1 MVILVLNCGSSS
13 IKYQVI
19 EMQNDGDT
27 LLAKGLIE
35 RIGIEN
41 GVLTH
46 KPIGK
51 EPYKIT
57 TDIPD
62 HTVGIDL
69 IIKAITNPEHGVI
82 ASLEELDAVGH
93 RVVHGGEKFKQ
104 SALIDKDVIDMVEGC
119 VDLAPLHIPANLK
132 GIYAINELLP
142 NVPQVANFDTA
153 FHQTMPAKAFLYGI
167 PRRYY
172 DEYRVRA
179 YGFHGTSHRYV
190 AEQAA
195 ILAGLDFQSSKIVTC
210 HIGNGGSVTAVLNGK
225 SVDTSMGLTPVDG
238 LMMGTRCGSID
249 AGVLNFIHNKEGK
262 SMEEIWNMLNKESGV
277 LGLSGGQYSDMRDIR
292 AGAEAGNQVIAE
304 AEEAYFYRVKKFIG
318 AYAAAMGG
326 IDLLVFT
333 GGVGEN
339 GPEMREYICSNMEFL
354 GIDFDY
360 DVNRGLK
367 GQDKVLTKPE
377 SKTKVVVIGTN
388 EELVIATDTF
398 NIVSNLNK

>member
-19 EMQNDGDT
+19 EMLEGGNN
-27 LLAKGLIE
+27 LLAKGLVE
-35 RIGIEN
+35 RIGIN
-41 GVLTH
+41 DGVLTH
-46 KPIGK
+46 KPTGK
-51 EPYKIT
+51 EPVKT
-57 TDIPD
+57 VCDIPD

-69 IIKAITNPEHGVI
+69 IIKAITNPESGVI

-93 RVVHGGEKFKQ
+93 RVVHGGERFKE
-104 SALIDKDVIDMVEGC
+104 SALIDASVMEMVEGC
-119 VDLAPLHIPANLK
+119 IDLAPLHIPANLK

-142 NVPQVANFDTA
+142 GVPQVANFDTA

-172 DEYRVRA
+172 DEYRIRA

-195 ILAGLDFQSSKIVTC
+195 KMIGLDINNSKIVTC

-249 AGVLNFIHNKEGK
+249 PGVLNFIHTKEGK
-262 SMEEIWNMLNKESGV
+262 SMEEIWNLINKESGIY
-277 LGLSGGQYSDMRDIR
+277 GLSGGLSSDMRDIR
-292 AGAEAGNQVIAE
+292 AAAEEGNEVVAV
-304 AEEAYFYRVKKFIG
+304 AEEAYFYRIRKYIG

-339 GPEMREYICSNMEFL
+339 GPEMRDYLCKNFEFL
-354 GIDFDY
+354 GIDFDE
-360 DVNRGLK
+360 DANRGVK
-367 GQDKVLTKPE
+367 GQDKVLTKPD
-377 SKTKVVVIGTN
+377 SKVKVVVMGTN
-388 EELVIATDTF
+388 EELVIATDTY
-398 NIVSNLNK
+398 NIVSKLNK

>member
-19 EMQNDGDT
+19 EMQNEGDT
-27 LLAKGLIE
+27 LLAKGLVE

-46 KPIGK
+46 KPVGK
-51 EPYKIT
+51 DPYKVT

-104 SALIDKDVIDMVEGC
+104 SALIDKSVIDMVEGC

-153 FHQTMPAKAFLYGI
+153 FHQTMPAKAYLYGI

-195 ILAGLDFQSSKIVTC
+195 ILAGLNFKSSKIVTC
-210 HIGNGGSVTAVLNGK
+210 HIGNGGSVTAVKNGE

-277 LGLSGGQYSDMRDIR
+277 LGLSGGVYSDMRDIR
-292 AGAEAGNQVIAE
+292 AGAEAGNQIIAE

-339 GPEMREYICSNMEFL
+339 GPEMREYICTDMEFL
-354 GIDFDY
+354 GIDFDF

-398 NIVSNLNK
+398 NIVSNLK

>member
-19 EMQNDGDT
+19 EMTEGANS
-27 LLAKGLIE
+27 LLAKGLVE
-35 RIGIEN
+35 RIGLEN

-46 KPIGK
+46 KPTGK
-51 EPYKIT
+51 EPVKT
-57 TDIPD
+57 VTDIPD

-69 IIKAITNPEHGVI
+69 IIKAITDAESGVVKTLNEI
-82 ASLEELDAVGH
+82 DAVGH
-93 RVVHGGEKFKQ
+93 RVVHGGEQFKE
-104 SALIDKDVIDMVEGC
+104 SALIDKTVMDMVEGC

-132 GIYAINELLP
+132 GIYAIEKLLP
-142 NVPQVANFDTA
+142 GVPQVANFDTA
-153 FHQTMPAKAFLYGI
+153 FHQTMPAKAFLYGL

-195 ILAGLDFQSSKIVTC
+195 KMVGLDINNSKIVTC

-249 AGVLNFIHNKEGK
+249 PGVLNFIHTKEGK
-262 SMEEIWNMLNKESGV
+262 SMEEIWDLINKESGIY
-277 LGLSGGQYSDMRDIR
+277 GLSGGHSSDMRDIQ
-292 AGAEAGNQVIAE
+292 AGALAGNEVVAV
-304 AEEAYFYRVKKFIG
+304 AEEAYFYRIRKFIG
-318 AYAAAMGG
+318 SYAAAMGG

-339 GPEMREYICSNMEFL
+339 GPEMREYVCKDLEFM
-354 GIDFDY
+354 GIEFDV
-360 DVNRGLK
+360 DANRGVK
-367 GQDKVLTKPE
+367 GQDKVL
-377 SKTKVVVIGTN
+377 SKADSKVKVVVMGTN
-388 EELVIATDTF
+388 EELVIATDTY
-398 NIVSNLNK
+398 NIVSKLNK

>member
-19 EMQNDGDT
+19 EMTESDNT
-27 LLAKGLIE
+27 LLAKGLVE

-41 GVLTH
+41 GVITH
-46 KPIGK
+46 KPTGK
-51 EPYKIT
+51 EPVKMVC
-57 TDIPD
+57 DIPD

-69 IIKAITNPEHGVI
+69 IIKAITHPESGVI

-93 RVVHGGEKFKQ
+93 RVVHGGEQFKE
-104 SALIDKDVIDMVEGC
+104 STLINEAVMEMVEGC

-142 NVPQVANFDTA
+142 GVPQVANFDTA

-179 YGFHGTSHRYV
+179 YGFHGTSHRFV

-195 ILAGLDFQSSKIVTC
+195 KMVGLDFEKSKIVTC
-210 HIGNGGSVTAVLNGK
+210 HIGNGGSVTAVMNGK

-238 LMMGTRCGSID
+238 VIMGTRCGSID
-249 AGVLNFIHNKEGK
+249 AGVLNFIHTKEGK
-262 SMEEIWNMLNKESGV
+262 SMEEIWNLINKESGIY
-277 LGLSGGQYSDMRDIR
+277 GLSGGLSSDMRDIR
-292 AGAEAGNQVIAE
+292 AAAEAGNQTVID
-304 AEEAYFYRVKKFIG
+304 AEEAYFYRVKKYVG
-318 AYAAAMGG
+318 SYAAAMGG

-339 GPEMREYICSNMEFL
+339 GPEMREYVCKGMEFM
-354 GIDFDY
+354 GIEFDSAANAG
-360 DVNRGLK
+360 VK
-367 GQDKVLTKPE
+367 GQDKVLSAPT
-377 SKTKVVVIGTN
+377 SRVKVVVIGTN

-398 NIVSNLNK
+398 NIVSKLKK

>member
-19 EMQNDGDT
+19 EMTNEGND
-27 LLAKGLIE
+27 LLAKGLVE
-35 RIGIEN
+35 RIGIDN
-41 GVLTH
+41 GVITH
-46 KPIGK
+46 KPTGK
-51 EPYKIT
+51 EPVKSVC
-57 TDIPD
+57 DIPD

-69 IIKAITNPEHGVI
+69 IIKAITHPESGVI

-93 RVVHGGEKFKQ
+93 RVVHGGEKFKE
-104 SALIDKDVIDMVEGC
+104 SALITEEVMQLVEGC

-179 YGFHGTSHRYV
+179 YGFHGTSHRFV
-190 AEQAA
+190 AEEAA
-195 ILAGLDFQSSKIVTC
+195 KMVGLDFHNSKIVTC

-238 LMMGTRCGSID
+238 LMMGTRCGAID
-249 AGVLNFIHNKEGK
+249 AGVLNFIHTKEGK
-262 SMEEIWNMLNKESGV
+262 SMEEIWNLINKESGIY
-277 LGLSGGQYSDMRDIR
+277 GLSDGLSSDMRDIR
-292 AGAEAGNQVIAE
+292 AAAEAGNQVVID

-318 AYAAAMGG
+318 SYAAAMGG

-339 GPEMREYICSNMEFL
+339 GPEMREYVCKGMEFM
-354 GIDFDY
+354 GIEFDEAANAG
-360 DVNRGLK
+360 VK
-367 GQDKVLTKPE
+367 GQDKVLSTPK
-377 SKTKVVVIGTN
+377 SKVKVVVIGTN

-398 NIVSNLNK
+398 NIVSKLGK

>member
-19 EMQNDGDT
+19 EMTEGGND
-27 LLAKGLIE
+27 LLAKGLVE
-35 RIGIEN
+35 RIGIDN
-41 GVLTH
+41 GVITH
-46 KPIGK
+46 KPTGK
-51 EPYKIT
+51 EPVKNVC
-57 TDIPD
+57 DIPD

-69 IIKAITNPEHGVI
+69 IIKAITHPESGVI

-93 RVVHGGEKFKQ
+93 RVVHGGEKFKE
-104 SALIDKDVIDMVEGC
+104 SALITEEVMQLVEGC

-179 YGFHGTSHRYV
+179 YGFHGTSHRFV
-190 AEQAA
+190 AEEAA
-195 ILAGLDFQSSKIVTC
+195 KMVGLDFHNSKIVTC

-238 LMMGTRCGSID
+238 LMMGTRCGAID
-249 AGVLNFIHNKEGK
+249 AGVLNFIHTKEGK
-262 SMEEIWNMLNKESGV
+262 SMEEIWNLINKESGIY
-277 LGLSGGQYSDMRDIR
+277 GLSDGLSSDMRDIR
-292 AGAEAGNQVIAE
+292 AAAEAGNQVVID
-304 AEEAYFYRVKKFIG
+304 AEEAYFYRVKKYIG
-318 AYAAAMGG
+318 SYAAAMGG

-339 GPEMREYICSNMEFL
+339 GPEMRDYICKGMEFM
-354 GIDFDY
+354 GIEFDEAANAG
-360 DVNRGLK
+360 VK
-367 GQDKVLTKPE
+367 GQDKVLSTPE
-377 SKTKVVVIGTN
+377 SKVKIVVIGTN

>member
-46 KPIGK
+46 KPVGK
-51 EPYKIT
+51 EQYKIT

>member
-19 EMQNDGDT
+19 EMLEGGNN
-27 LLAKGLIE
+27 LLAKGLVE
-35 RIGIEN
+35 RIGIN
-41 GVLTH
+41 DGVLTH
-46 KPIGK
+46 KPTGK
-51 EPYKIT
+51 EPVKT
-57 TDIPD
+57 VCDIPD

-69 IIKAITNPEHGVI
+69 IIKAITNAESGVI

-93 RVVHGGEKFKQ
+93 RVVHGGERFKE
-104 SALIDKDVIDMVEGC
+104 SALIDESVMEMVEGC

-142 NVPQVANFDTA
+142 GVPQVANFDTA

-179 YGFHGTSHRYV
+179 YGFHGTSHRFV
-190 AEQAA
+190 AEEAA
-195 ILAGLDFQSSKIVTC
+195 KLAGIDFLNSKIVTC

-249 AGVLNFIHNKEGK
+249 AGVLNFIHTKEGK
-262 SMEEIWNMLNKESGV
+262 SMEDIWSLINKESGIY
-277 LGLSGGQYSDMRDIR
+277 GLSGGLSSDMRDIR
-292 AGAEAGNQVIAE
+292 AAAEAGNQVVAD
-304 AEEAYFYRVKKFIG
+304 AEEAYFYRVKKYIG

-326 IDLLVFT
+326 LDLVVFT

-339 GPEMREYICSNMEFL
+339 GPEMREYICKDMEFL
-354 GIDFDY
+354 GINFD
-360 DVNRGLK
+360 VATNAGVK
-367 GQDKVLTKPE
+367 GQDKVLTTPD
-377 SKTKVVVIGTN
+377 SKVKVVVLGTN
-388 EELVIATDTF
+388 EELVIATDTY
-398 NIVSNLNK
+398 NIVSKLNK

>member
-19 EMQNDGDT
+19 EMLEAGNN
-27 LLAKGLIE
+27 LLAKGLVE
-35 RIGIEN
+35 RIGIN
-41 GVLTH
+41 DGALTH
-46 KPIGK
+46 KPTGK
-51 EPYKIT
+51 EPVKT
-57 TDIPD
+57 VCDIPD

-69 IIKAITNPEHGVI
+69 IIKAITHPESGVI

-93 RVVHGGEKFKQ
+93 RVVHGGERFKE
-104 SALIDKDVIDMVEGC
+104 SALIDESVMEMVEGC

-142 NVPQVANFDTA
+142 GVPQVANFDTA

-179 YGFHGTSHRYV
+179 YGFHGTSHRFV
-190 AEQAA
+190 AEEAA
-195 ILAGLDFQSSKIVTC
+195 KLAGIDFLNSKIVTC

-249 AGVLNFIHNKEGK
+249 AGVLNFIHTKEGK
-262 SMEEIWNMLNKESGV
+262 SMEEIWSLINKESGIY
-277 LGLSGGQYSDMRDIR
+277 GLSGGLSSDMRDIR
-292 AGAEAGNQVIAE
+292 AAAEAGNQVVAD
-304 AEEAYFYRVKKFIG
+304 AEEAYFYRVKKYIG

-326 IDLLVFT
+326 LDLVVFT

-339 GPEMREYICSNMEFL
+339 GPEMREYICKDMEFL
-354 GIDFDY
+354 GINFD
-360 DVNRGLK
+360 VAANAGVK
-367 GQDKVLTKPE
+367 GQDKVLTTPD
-377 SKTKVVVIGTN
+377 SKVKVVVLGTN
-388 EELVIATDTF
+388 EELVIATDTY
-398 NIVSNLNK
+398 NIVSKLNK

>member
-19 EMQNDGDT
+19 EMSEGADS
-27 LLAKGLIE
+27 LLAKGLVE
-35 RIGIEN
+35 RIGLEN

-46 KPIGK
+46 KPTGK
-51 EPYKIT
+51 EPVKT
-57 TDIPD
+57 VTDIPD

-69 IIKAITNPEHGVI
+69 IIKAITHPESGVVKT
-82 ASLEELDAVGH
+82 LEEIDAVGH
-93 RVVHGGEKFKQ
+93 RVVHGGEQFKE
-104 SALIDKDVIDMVEGC
+104 SALIDKAVMDMVEGC

-132 GIYAINELLP
+132 GIYAIEKLLP
-142 NVPQVANFDTA
+142 GVPQVANFDTA

-195 ILAGLDFQSSKIVTC
+195 KMVGLDIYNSKIVTC

-249 AGVLNFIHNKEGK
+249 PGVLNFIHTKEGK
-262 SMEEIWNMLNKESGV
+262 SMEEIWNLINKESGV
-277 LGLSGGQYSDMRDIR
+277 YGLSGGHSSDMRDIQ
-292 AGAEAGNQVIAE
+292 AGALAGNEVVAV
-304 AEEAYFYRVKKFIG
+304 AEEAYFYRIRKFIG
-318 AYAAAMGG
+318 SYAAAMGG
-326 IDLLVFT
+326 IDLVVFT

-339 GPEMREYICSNMEFL
+339 GPVMREYVCKDLEFM
-354 GIDFDY
+354 GIEFDA
-360 DVNRGLK
+360 DANRGVK
-367 GQDKVLTKPE
+367 GQDKVLSKPE
-377 SKTKVVVIGTN
+377 SKVKVVVMGTN
-388 EELVIATDTF
+388 EELVIATDTY
-398 NIVSNLNK
+398 NIVSKLNK

>member
-19 EMQNDGDT
+19 EMQNEGNT
-27 LLAKGLIE
+27 LLAKGLVE

-46 KPIGK
+46 KPVGK
-51 EPYKIT
+51 EPYKVT

-104 SALIDKDVIDMVEGC
+104 SALIDKSVIDMVEGC

-153 FHQTMPAKAFLYGI
+153 FHQTMPAKAYLYGI

-195 ILAGLDFQSSKIVTC
+195 ILAGLDFKSSKIVTC
-210 HIGNGGSVTAVLNGK
+210 HIGNGGSVTAVKNGE

-277 LGLSGGQYSDMRDIR
+277 LGLSGGVYSDMRDIR
-292 AGAEAGNQVIAE
+292 AGAEAGNQIIAE

-339 GPEMREYICSNMEFL
+339 GPEMREYICTDMEFL
-354 GIDFDY
+354 GIDFDF

-398 NIVSNLNK
+398 NIVSNLK

>member
-46 KPIGK
+46 KPVGK
-51 EPYKIT
+51 EQYKIT

-104 SALIDKDVIDMVEGC
+104 SALIDKEVIDMVEGC
-119 VDLAPLHIPANLK
+119 VDLAPLHIPAKLK

>member
-19 EMQNDGDT
+19 EMSEGSDN
-27 LLAKGLIE
+27 LLAKGLVE
-35 RIGIEN
+35 RIGIDN
-41 GVLTH
+41 GVITH
-46 KPIGK
+46 KPTGK
-51 EPYKIT
+51 EPVKRVC
-57 TDIPD
+57 DIPD

-69 IIKAITNPEHGVI
+69 IIKAITDPTSGVI

-93 RVVHGGEKFKQ
+93 RVVHGGEQFKE
-104 SALIDKDVIDMVEGC
+104 SALIDEAVMKMVEGC

-142 NVPQVANFDTA
+142 GVPQVANFDTA

-179 YGFHGTSHRYV
+179 YGFHGTSHRFV

-195 ILAGLDFQSSKIVTC
+195 KMVGLEFEKSKIVTC

-249 AGVLNFIHNKEGK
+249 PGVLNFIHQKEGK
-262 SMEEIWNMLNKESGV
+262 TMEEIWNLINKESGIY
-277 LGLSGGQYSDMRDIR
+277 GLSGGLSSDMRDIR
-292 AGAEAGNQVIAE
+292 SATIAGNEVVAE
-304 AEEAYFYRVKKFIG
+304 AEEAYFYRVRKLVG
-318 AYAAAMGG
+318 SYAAAMGG
-326 IDLLVFT
+326 LDLVVFT

-339 GPEMREYICSNMEFL
+339 GPELREYVCKDMEFM
-354 GIDFDY
+354 GIDFDSAANAG
-360 DVNRGLK
+360 VK
-367 GQDKVLTKPE
+367 GEDKVLSAPN
-377 SKTKVVVIGTN
+377 SRVKVVVIGTN
-388 EELVIATDTF
+388 EELVIATDTY
-398 NIVSNLNK
+398 NIVSKLGK

>member
-19 EMQNDGDT
+19 EMQNDGNS
-27 LLAKGLIE
+27 LLAKGLVE

-46 KPIGK
+46 KPVGK
-51 EPYKIT
+51 EPYKVT

-69 IIKAITNPEHGVI
+69 IIKAITNPDHGVI
-82 ASLEELDAVGH
+82 ASLDELDAVGH
-93 RVVHGGEKFKQ
+93 RVVHGGEQFKE
-104 SALIDKDVIDMVEGC
+104 SALIDKAVIDMVEGC

-142 NVPQVANFDTA
+142 NIPQVANFDTA

-195 ILAGLDFQSSKIVTC
+195 ILAGLDFKSSKIVTC
-210 HIGNGGSVTAVLNGK
+210 HIGNGGSVTAVKNGQ

-277 LGLSGGQYSDMRDIR
+277 LGLSGGLYSDMRDIR
-292 AGAEAGNQVIAE
+292 NGAEAGDKVIAE
-304 AEEAYFYRVKKFIG
+304 AEEAYFYRVKKFVG

-339 GPEMREYICSNMEFL
+339 GPEMREYVCKDMEFL
-354 GIDFDY
+354 GIEFDSV
-360 DVNRGLK
+360 VNAGLK
-367 GQDKVLTKPE
+367 GQDKVLSKPE
-377 SKTKVVVIGTN
+377 SRVKVVVIGTN

-398 NIVSNLNK
+398 NIVSKLNK

>member
-104 SALIDKDVIDMVEGC
+104 SALIDKEVIDMVEGC

-195 ILAGLDFQSSKIVTC
+195 KMVGVDFENSKIVTC
-210 HIGNGGSVTAVLNGK
+210 HSGNGGSVTAVLNGK

>member
-19 EMQNDGDT
+19 EMNEGADT
-27 LLAKGLIE
+27 LLAKGLVE
-35 RIGIEN
+35 RIGLEN

-46 KPIGK
+46 KPTGK
-51 EPYKIT
+51 EPVKT
-57 TDIPD
+57 VTDIPD

-69 IIKAITNPEHGVI
+69 IIKAITHPESGVVKT
-82 ASLEELDAVGH
+82 LEEIDAVGH
-93 RVVHGGEKFKQ
+93 RVVHGGEQFKE
-104 SALIDKDVIDMVEGC
+104 SALIDKTVMDLVEGC

-132 GIYAINELLP
+132 GIYAIETLLP
-142 NVPQVANFDTA
+142 GVPQVANFDTA

-195 ILAGLDFQSSKIVTC
+195 KMVGLDINNSKIVTC

-249 AGVLNFIHNKEGK
+249 PGVLNFIHTKEGK
-262 SMEEIWNMLNKESGV
+262 SMEEIWNLINKESGV
-277 LGLSGGQYSDMRDIR
+277 YGLSGGHSSDMRDIQ
-292 AGAEAGNQVIAE
+292 AGALAGNEVVAV
-304 AEEAYFYRVKKFIG
+304 AEEAYFYRIRKFIG
-318 AYAAAMGG
+318 SYAAAMGG

-339 GPEMREYICSNMEFL
+339 GPEMREYVCKDLEFM
-354 GIDFDY
+354 GIEFDV
-360 DVNRGLK
+360 DANRGVK
-367 GQDKVLTKPE
+367 GQDKVLSKPE
-377 SKTKVVVIGTN
+377 SKVKVVVMGTN
-388 EELVIATDTF
+388 EELVIATDTY
-398 NIVSNLNK
+398 NIVSKLNK

>member
-19 EMQNDGDT
+19 EMTEGGND
-27 LLAKGLIE
+27 LLAKGLVE
-35 RIGIEN
+35 RIGIDN
-41 GVLTH
+41 GVITH
-46 KPIGK
+46 KPTGK
-51 EPYKIT
+51 EPVKNVC
-57 TDIPD
+57 DIPD

-69 IIKAITNPEHGVI
+69 IIKAITHPESGVI

-93 RVVHGGEKFKQ
+93 RVVHGGEKFKE
-104 SALIDKDVIDMVEGC
+104 SALITEEVMQLVEGC

-179 YGFHGTSHRYV
+179 YGFHGTSHRFV
-190 AEQAA
+190 AEEAA
-195 ILAGLDFQSSKIVTC
+195 KMVGLDFHNSKIVTC

-238 LMMGTRCGSID
+238 LMMGTRCGAID
-249 AGVLNFIHNKEGK
+249 AGVLNFIHTKEGK
-262 SMEEIWNMLNKESGV
+262 SMEEIWNLINKESGIY
-277 LGLSGGQYSDMRDIR
+277 GLSDGLSSDMRDIR
-292 AGAEAGNQVIAE
+292 AAAEAGNQVVID

-318 AYAAAMGG
+318 SYAAAMGG

-339 GPEMREYICSNMEFL
+339 GPEMRDYICKDMEFM
-354 GIDFDY
+354 GIEFDEAANAG
-360 DVNRGLK
+360 VK
-367 GQDKVLTKPE
+367 GQDKVLSTPE
-377 SKTKVVVIGTN
+377 SKVKIVVIGTN

>member
-19 EMQNDGDT
+19 EMQEGGNN
-27 LLAKGLIE
+27 LLAKGLVE
-35 RIGIEN
+35 RIGIN
-41 GVLTH
+41 DGVLTH
-46 KPIGK
+46 KPTGK
-51 EPYKIT
+51 EPVKT
-57 TDIPD
+57 VCDIPD

-69 IIKAITNPEHGVI
+69 IIKAITNPVSGVI
-82 ASLEELDAVGH
+82 SSLEELDAVGH
-93 RVVHGGEKFKQ
+93 RVVHGGERFKE
-104 SALIDKDVIDMVEGC
+104 SALIDASVLEMVEGC
-119 VDLAPLHIPANLK
+119 IDLAPLHIPANLK

-190 AEQAA
+190 AEEAA
-195 ILAGLDFQSSKIVTC
+195 KFAGLDFQNSKIVTC

-249 AGVLNFIHNKEGK
+249 AGVLNFIHTKEGK
-262 SMEEIWNMLNKESGV
+262 SMEEIWNLINKESGIY
-277 LGLSGGQYSDMRDIR
+277 GLSDGLSSDMRDIR
-292 AGAEAGNQVIAE
+292 AAAEAGNQIVKD

-326 IDLLVFT
+326 LDLVVFT
-333 GGVGEN
+333 GGAGEN
-339 GPEMREYICSNMEFL
+339 GPEMREYICKDMEFL
-354 GIDFDY
+354 GINFD
-360 DVNRGLK
+360 VAANAGVK
-367 GQDKVLTKPE
+367 GQDKILTTPD
-377 SKTKVVVIGTN
+377 SKVKVVVFGTN
-388 EELVIATDTF
+388 EELVIATDTY
-398 NIVSNLNK
+398 NIVSKLG

>member
-1 MVILVLNCGSSS
+1 MTEGANS
-13 IKYQVI
+13 
-19 EMQNDGDT
+19 
-27 LLAKGLIE
+27 LLAKGLVE
-35 RIGIEN
+35 RIGLEN

-46 KPIGK
+46 KPTGK
-51 EPYKIT
+51 EPVKT
-57 TDIPD
+57 VTDIPD

-69 IIKAITNPEHGVI
+69 IIKAITDAESGVVKTLNEI
-82 ASLEELDAVGH
+82 DAVGH
-93 RVVHGGEKFKQ
+93 RVVHGGEQFKE
-104 SALIDKDVIDMVEGC
+104 SALIDKAVMDMVEGC

-132 GIYAINELLP
+132 GIYAIEKLLP
-142 NVPQVANFDTA
+142 GVPQVANFDTA

-195 ILAGLDFQSSKIVTC
+195 KMVGLDINNSKIVTC

-249 AGVLNFIHNKEGK
+249 PGVLNFIHTKEGK
-262 SMEEIWNMLNKESGV
+262 SMEEIWDLINKESGIY
-277 LGLSGGQYSDMRDIR
+277 GLSGGHSSDMRDIQ
-292 AGAEAGNQVIAE
+292 AGALAGNEVVAV
-304 AEEAYFYRVKKFIG
+304 AEEAYFYRIRKFIG
-318 AYAAAMGG
+318 SYAAAMGG

-339 GPEMREYICSNMEFL
+339 GPEMREYVCKDLEFM
-354 GIDFDY
+354 GIEFDV
-360 DVNRGLK
+360 DANRGVK
-367 GQDKVLTKPE
+367 GQDKVL
-377 SKTKVVVIGTN
+377 SKADSKVKVVVMGTN
-388 EELVIATDTF
+388 EELVIATDTY
-398 NIVSNLNK
+398 NIVSKLNK

>member
-19 EMQNDGDT
+19 EMTEGGND
-27 LLAKGLIE
+27 LLAKGLVE
-35 RIGIEN
+35 RIGIDN
-41 GVLTH
+41 GVITH
-46 KPIGK
+46 KPTGK
-51 EPYKIT
+51 EPAKNVC
-57 TDIPD
+57 DIPD

-69 IIKAITNPEHGVI
+69 IIKAITHPESGVI

-93 RVVHGGEKFKQ
+93 RVVHGGEKFKE
-104 SALIDKDVIDMVEGC
+104 SALITEEVMQLVEGC

-179 YGFHGTSHRYV
+179 YGFHGTSHRFV
-190 AEQAA
+190 AEEAA
-195 ILAGLDFQSSKIVTC
+195 KMVGLDFHNSKIVTC

-238 LMMGTRCGSID
+238 LMMGTRCGAID
-249 AGVLNFIHNKEGK
+249 AGVLNFIHTKEGK
-262 SMEEIWNMLNKESGV
+262 SMEEIWNLINKESGIY
-277 LGLSGGQYSDMRDIR
+277 GLSDGLSSDMRDIR
-292 AGAEAGNQVIAE
+292 AAAEAGNQVVID
-304 AEEAYFYRVKKFIG
+304 AEEAYFYRVKKYIG
-318 AYAAAMGG
+318 SYAAAMGG

-339 GPEMREYICSNMEFL
+339 GPEMRDYICKGMEFM
-354 GIDFDY
+354 GMEFDEAANAG
-360 DVNRGLK
+360 VK
-367 GQDKVLTKPE
+367 GQDKVLSTPE
-377 SKTKVVVIGTN
+377 SKVKIVVIGTN

>member
-19 EMQNDGDT
+19 EMENEGNS
-27 LLAKGLIE
+27 LLAKGLVE
-35 RIGIEN
+35 RIGIDN

-51 EPYKIT
+51 EPVKT
-57 TDIPD
+57 VTDIPD

-69 IIKAITNPEHGVI
+69 IIKAITDPTSGVI
-82 ASLEELDAVGH
+82 ASLSELDAVGH
-93 RVVHGGEKFKQ
+93 RVVHGGEQFKC
-104 SALIDKDVIDMVEGC
+104 STLITDDVMQMVEGC

-142 NVPQVANFDTA
+142 GIPQVANFDTA
-153 FHQTMPAKAFLYGI
+153 FHQTMPAKAYLYGI

-179 YGFHGTSHRYV
+179 YGFHGTSHRFV
-190 AEQAA
+190 AEEAA
-195 ILAGLDFQSSKIVTC
+195 KMAGVDFYNSKIVTC

-249 AGVLNFIHNKEGK
+249 PGVLNFIHQKEGK
-262 SMEEIWNMLNKESGV
+262 TMEEIWNLINKESGIY
-277 LGLSGGQYSDMRDIR
+277 GLSGGHSSDMRDIQ
-292 AGAEAGNQVIAE
+292 AAALAGNQVVAE
-304 AEEAYFYRVKKFIG
+304 AEEAYFYRVRKLVG
-318 AYAAAMGG
+318 SYAAAMGG

-339 GPEMREYICSNMEFL
+339 GPEMREYVCKDMEFM
-354 GIDFDY
+354 GIKFDSAANAG
-360 DVNRGLK
+360 VK
-367 GQDKVLTKPE
+367 GQDKILSAADSRV
-377 SKTKVVVIGTN
+377 KVVVIGTN

-398 NIVSNLNK
+398 NIVSKLDK

>member
-46 KPIGK
+46 KPVGK
-51 EPYKIT
+51 EQYKIT

-104 SALIDKDVIDMVEGC
+104 SALIDKEVIDMVEGC

-262 SMEEIWNMLNKESGV
+262 SMEEIWNMLNKKSGV

>member
-19 EMQNDGDT
+19 EMQNEGNT
-27 LLAKGLIE
+27 LLAKGLVE

-46 KPIGK
+46 KPVGK
-51 EPYKIT
+51 EPYKVT

-104 SALIDKDVIDMVEGC
+104 SALIDKSVIDMVEGC

-153 FHQTMPAKAFLYGI
+153 FHQTMPAKAYLYGI

-195 ILAGLDFQSSKIVTC
+195 ILAGLDFKSSKIVTC
-210 HIGNGGSVTAVLNGK
+210 HIGNGGSVTAVKNGE

-277 LGLSGGQYSDMRDIR
+277 LGLSGGVYSDMRDIR
-292 AGAEAGNQVIAE
+292 AGAEAGNQIIAE

-339 GPEMREYICSNMEFL
+339 GPEMREYICTDMEFL
-354 GIDFDY
+354 GIDFDFA
-360 DVNRGLK
+360 VNRGLK

-398 NIVSNLNK
+398 NIVSNLK

>member
-19 EMQNDGDT
+19 EMTEGGND
-27 LLAKGLIE
+27 LLAKGLVE
-35 RIGIEN
+35 RIGIDN
-41 GVLTH
+41 GVITH
-46 KPIGK
+46 KPTGK
-51 EPYKIT
+51 EPAKNVC
-57 TDIPD
+57 DIPD

-69 IIKAITNPEHGVI
+69 IIKAITHPESGVI

-93 RVVHGGEKFKQ
+93 RVVHGGEKFKE
-104 SALIDKDVIDMVEGC
+104 SALITEEVMQLVEGC

-179 YGFHGTSHRYV
+179 YGFHGTSHRFV
-190 AEQAA
+190 AEEAA
-195 ILAGLDFQSSKIVTC
+195 KMVGLDFHNSKIVTC

-238 LMMGTRCGSID
+238 LMMGTRCGAID
-249 AGVLNFIHNKEGK
+249 AGVLNFIHTKEGK
-262 SMEEIWNMLNKESGV
+262 SMEEIWNLINKESGIY
-277 LGLSGGQYSDMRDIR
+277 GLSDGLSSDMRDIR
-292 AGAEAGNQVIAE
+292 AAAEAGNQVVID
-304 AEEAYFYRVKKFIG
+304 AEEAYFYRVKKYIG
-318 AYAAAMGG
+318 SYAAAMGG

-339 GPEMREYICSNMEFL
+339 GPEMRDYICKGMEFM
-354 GIDFDY
+354 GIEFDEAANAG
-360 DVNRGLK
+360 VK
-367 GQDKVLTKPE
+367 GQDKVLSTPE
-377 SKTKVVVIGTN
+377 SKVKIVVIGTN

>member
-19 EMQNDGDT
+19 EMTEGANS
-27 LLAKGLIE
+27 LLAKGLVE
-35 RIGIEN
+35 RIGLEN

-46 KPIGK
+46 KPTGK
-51 EPYKIT
+51 EPVKT
-57 TDIPD
+57 VTDIPD

-69 IIKAITNPEHGVI
+69 IIKAITDAESGVVKTLNEI
-82 ASLEELDAVGH
+82 DAVGH
-93 RVVHGGEKFKQ
+93 RVVHGGEQFKE
-104 SALIDKDVIDMVEGC
+104 SALIDKAVMDMVEGC

-132 GIYAINELLP
+132 GIYAIEKLLP
-142 NVPQVANFDTA
+142 GVPQVANFDTA

-195 ILAGLDFQSSKIVTC
+195 KMVGLDINNSKIVTC

-249 AGVLNFIHNKEGK
+249 PGVLNFIHTKEGK
-262 SMEEIWNMLNKESGV
+262 SMEEIWDLIKKESGIY
-277 LGLSGGQYSDMRDIR
+277 GLSGGHSSDMRDIQ
-292 AGAEAGNQVIAE
+292 AGALAGNEVVAV
-304 AEEAYFYRVKKFIG
+304 AEEAYFYRIRKFIG
-318 AYAAAMGG
+318 SYAAAMGG

-339 GPEMREYICSNMEFL
+339 GPEMREYVCKDLEFM
-354 GIDFDY
+354 GIEFDV
-360 DVNRGLK
+360 DANRGVK
-367 GQDKVLTKPE
+367 GQDKVL
-377 SKTKVVVIGTN
+377 SKADSKVKVVVMGTN
-388 EELVIATDTF
+388 EELVIATDTY
-398 NIVSNLNK
+398 NIVSKLNK